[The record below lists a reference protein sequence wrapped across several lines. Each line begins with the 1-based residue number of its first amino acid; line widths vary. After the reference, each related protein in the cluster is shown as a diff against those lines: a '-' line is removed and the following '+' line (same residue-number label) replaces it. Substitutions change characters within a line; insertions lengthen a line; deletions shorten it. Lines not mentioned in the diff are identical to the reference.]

1 MPDHYEILGLESR
14 RFARDL
20 SVQEIKNA
28 YKRALLQHHPD
39 KGISSTHESAPPE
52 PRILTVDTITLAYK
66 TLSTPSSRSAYDR
79 ELLQRLAVETGTS
92 NAGRVHRTGLETVDL
107 DSLDFDDETGIWSRS
122 CRCGDGNG
130 FIVTEAELEKNAEE
144 GELTVGCKGCSL
156 WLKVL
161 FGVDEG

>member
-1 MPDHYEILGLESR
+1 MPDHYEILGLETR
-14 RFARDL
+14 RFAQDL
-20 SVQEIKNA
+20 SPQEIRNA
-28 YKRALLQHHPD
+28 YRRALLQHHPD
-39 KGISSTHESAPPE
+39 KEISSTSDSGLPE
-52 PRILTVDTITLAYK
+52 PRIITVDTITLAYK
-66 TLSTPSSRSAYDR
+66 TLSNPSSRQAYDR
-79 ELLQRLAVETGTS
+79 ERLQKLAVESGTS
-92 NAGRVHRTGLETVDL
+92 KDGRIHRTGLETVDL
-107 DSLDFDDETGIWSRS
+107 DSLDSDDETGLWSRS